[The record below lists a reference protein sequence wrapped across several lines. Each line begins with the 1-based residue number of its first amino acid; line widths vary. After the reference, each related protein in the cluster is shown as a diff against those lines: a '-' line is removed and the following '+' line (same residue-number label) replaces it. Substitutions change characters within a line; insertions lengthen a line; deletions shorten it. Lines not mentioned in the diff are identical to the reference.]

1 MDGFDPNTAF
11 GYCHNTKIWAA
22 QSSNG
27 NSIAFSTA
35 RGGNC
40 KTWRSDLVSE
50 DGGWLSTD
58 VFVDNLDKKWHANLK
73 ISNLFVPLFE
83 RILEIPVTWLK
94 GRASSEV
101 LF

>member
-1 MDGFDPNTAF
+1 MENAS
-11 GYCHNTKIWAA
+11 GYVKFQNHYGLVHVQLC
-22 QSSNG
+22 
-27 NSIAFSTA
+27 
-35 RGGNC
+35 GNC

-58 VFVDNLDKKWHANLK
+58 VFVDKLDQKWHANLN

-94 GRASSEV
+94 GRASGEV